1 MPREG
6 WTARASLN
14 STLGRIAR
22 SNVHAMKDVCLR
34 VTLSRESRAL
44 PRARACAW
52 FASRAFGQRDRRF
65 SKSFS
70 VFPATLEDGA
80 GLSLLGFVG
89 VVNRHGRVLFRDLG
103 RSFLCFFEKGRLS
116 HAGFLPGG
124 YSDFWFYTCIGLW
137 ICNVCKMSFSLCF
150 FVQCRTV
157 CSYNGAARV
166 WNFRT

>member
-44 PRARACAW
+44 PRARVRAW

-70 VFPATLEDGA
+70 VFPANLEDGA
-80 GLSLLGFVG
+80 GPSLLGFLG

-103 RSFLCFFEKGRLS
+103 RSFLCFLKKKDVCHTRVFCLGAIRIF
-116 HAGFLPGG
+116 GFILLLACGCVM
-124 YSDFWFYTCIGLW
+124 Y
-137 ICNVCKMSFSLCF
+137 
-150 FVQCRTV
+150 
-157 CSYNGAARV
+157 
-166 WNFRT
+166 

>member
-44 PRARACAW
+44 PRARAW

-70 VFPATLEDGA
+70 VFPANLEWGA
-80 GLSLLGFVG
+80 GLSLSGFFG

-103 RSFLCFFEKGRLS
+103 RSFLCFFEKERCLS
-116 HAGFLPGG
+116 HAGFWPGG
-124 YSDFWFYTCIGLW
+124 YSDFWFYTFIGLW
-137 ICNVCKMSFSLCF
+137 ICNVCKMSFLLCF
-150 FVQCRTV
+150 FVPCRTV